1 MGRAGKD
8 GKYSEPK
15 PDETGSMIFV
25 ISDSEI
31 ILVVLFS
38 CGFDSLV
45 IFTLDFN
52 LWKCTN
58 QSHERSLWKEV
69 IPVSA
74 INCFFVVILCII
86 CHFLSFYFSFHT
98 YTHCLFKHV
107 KLLINYFQTFQF
119 WLLRSIVFYKHFTI
133 LLLYFLS
140 RNFSFWQTV
149 WAKVLV
155 SPYRRIDLTYTF
167 VYPVPTWF

>member
-1 MGRAGKD
+1 M
-8 GKYSEPK
+8 
-15 PDETGSMIFV
+15 
-25 ISDSEI
+25 
-31 ILVVLFS
+31 VLTP
-38 CGFDSLV
+38 
-45 IFTLDFN
+45 FTLDFN

-140 RNFSFWQTV
+140 RNFAIWQTV
-149 WAKVLV
+149 SKGSIFSIWARWLEIHMCVSCPNLFLIFSLWTEYLLV
-155 SPYRRIDLTYTF
+155 IDDEHHSNLEQG
-167 VYPVPTWF
+167 

>member
-1 MGRAGKD
+1 MK
-8 GKYSEPK
+8 
-15 PDETGSMIFV
+15 V
-25 ISDSEI
+25 W
-31 ILVVLFS
+31 V
-38 CGFDSLV
+38 C
-45 IFTLDFN
+45 
-52 LWKCTN
+52 CTN

-149 WAKVLV
+149 WAKVLF
-155 SPYRRIDLTYTF
+155 SPYGLVDLKYTC
-167 VYPVPTWF
+167 VYPVPTCFLSSPCELRTCLSLMMSTTQISSKGKKHVRAS